1 MCYIQ
6 SVWTLLLFLRSVDAV
21 PYCMLE
27 AVQESSRYG
36 DGLNWTGDDG
46 GAGGRTV
53 TSNGQT
59 CGLPQSLF
67 DVRLAINRGLK
78 VNSDER
84 KFDEPGLEHIKA
96 VGRDRICWN
105 TSSNLIATLGSCS
118 KCNKMSAIC
127 RQLYRCQSSLLVSV
141 SCSRYNV
148 WEVKPNTWLAH
159 KISVAVSFRNI
170 QCS

>member
-1 MCYIQ
+1 VLYTKRINFVTVTSHRQ
-6 SVWTLLLFLRSVDAV
+6 WSHILHPRSRTRIVNIRQWV
-21 PYCMLE
+21 K
-27 AVQESSRYG
+27 
-36 DGLNWTGDDG
+36 LNWKWW
-46 GAGGRTV
+46 ARGRTA

-67 DVRLAINRGLK
+67 DVRLAINRELK

-84 KFDEPGLEHIKA
+84 KLDEPGLEHIKT

-105 TSSNLIATLGSCS
+105 TSNNLIATLERCS
-118 KCNKMSAIC
+118 NLNKMSAMC
-127 RQLYRCQSSLLVSV
+127 RQLYHCQSSLLVSV

-159 KISVAVSFRNI
+159 KISVAVSVRNI